1 MISDK
6 HHHLHKDERD
16 SLTDWVARAMS
27 AAKEGTI
34 RLDMGSQSAVKIE
47 IINSENKIII
57 DLLQPTLFRTPQ
69 DETGLFDK
77 LKKAKEFAHKLT
89 QNGVTLSILRR
100 GKEAIKLG
108 KNARPILSKVITRSS
123 DIEID
128 SMRQTARLKRDLKAD

>member
-6 HHHLHKDERD
+6 HRHLHIDERD

-34 RLDMGSQSAVKIE
+34 RLDIGSQSAVKIE
-47 IINSENKIII
+47 IINNENKIII
-57 DLLQPTLFRTPQ
+57 DLLQPTLFRTTQ
-69 DETGLFDK
+69 DESGLFDK
-77 LKKAKEFAHKLT
+77 LKTAKEFADKLT
-89 QNGVTLSILRR
+89 QNGITLSILRR

-108 KNARPILSKVITRSS
+108 KDARPTLSKIITRTS

-128 SMRQTARLKRDLKAD
+128 SMWHAAKLRSDLKAS

>member
-6 HHHLHKDERD
+6 HHHLHIDERD
-16 SLTDWVARAMS
+16 SLTDWLARAMS

-47 IINSENKIII
+47 IINNESKIII
-57 DLLQPTLFRTPQ
+57 DLLQPTLFRTPL

-77 LKKAKEFAHKLT
+77 LKTAKEFADKLT

-108 KNARPILSKVITRSS
+108 KDARPTLSKIITRTS

-128 SMRQTARLKRDLKAD
+128 SMWHAAKLSSDLRAS